1 MYIAKKVCKFAKRT
15 FRVGEPIPEGY
26 VHDTAASR
34 LISMGVIAEVS
45 EGPLLPSA
53 SSIEE
58 NQEDDG
64 RPSEP
69 SEKGQD
75 MEALMK
81 RKRDELVHLAEQH
94 GIEPS
99 EGDTKK
105 DLAEAILEAWAGDL

>member
-1 MYIAKKVCKFAKRT
+1 MYIAKKRCKFAGRE

-26 VHDTAASR
+26 AHDAAAPR
-34 LISMGVIAEVS
+34 LISMGVIAEVP

-64 RPSEP
+64 RPDESL
-69 SEKGQD
+69 EKGQD

-81 RKRDELVHLAEQH
+81 RKRDELVDLAEQH

-105 DLAEAILEAWAGDL
+105 DLAEAILEVRAGDS